1 MAKVY
6 RVHEYEVEPKSGVT
20 VEDYENFLTQQV
32 LRTQMVPGVKLYYF
46 KGERGERTG
55 KYLMVWEFESVERRD
70 QLFPRM
76 NQPSEEFQRREGE
89 IANLRRQV
97 ETLIDYGP
105 SYSWTDYIK
114 LGEQV

>member
-1 MAKVY
+1 MAKVF

-76 NQPSEEFQRREGE
+76 NQP
-89 IANLRRQV
+89 
-97 ETLIDYGP
+97 
-105 SYSWTDYIK
+105 
-114 LGEQV
+114 